1 MVADAQPGT
10 EPSIEFTRIPFT
22 DNYKVTVKGTSRQ
35 LRPIISGEVYRVC
48 HEALVNALRHSQ
60 ANRIELEMEY
70 TAKNFRVLV
79 RDNGIGINSTAIQ
92 QGHDVRLGLSG
103 MRERADEIGGQLR
116 VWSKANAGTEVE
128 LTIASQLAYESGS
141 TPRRWFDGWHRGRPK
156 VQRT

>member
-141 TPRRWFDGWHRGRPK
+141 TPQRWFDGWHRGRPK